1 MCQHLTAE
9 SHRADFDKLKPDAI
23 QKLLRSITYQSL
35 LDNAARFQLVQ
46 SLSEDEEKMGYW
58 LTQEATLQLAE
69 TCPLAR
75 PLLAL
80 NGMQTLG
87 QATSL
92 SVAERTTLGP
102 LAQNICRRLDAENA
116 RQPFVSLE
124 PGARGPAVQAAVQ
137 AATQESIA
145 AGTTALT
152 ALYGVEAKRT
162 PDQNQQVSLKIGRLV
177 YEYCPAYL
185 NHISRSLLP
194 GPPPAN
200 QMVSGEAPPLLLPPG
215 DEPPP
220 PPLLPPAQK
229 RRK

>member
-9 SHRADFDKLKPDAI
+9 SRRADFDKLEPDAI
-23 QKLLRSITYQSL
+23 QKLLRTITYQSL
-35 LDNAARFQLVQ
+35 VDNAARFQIVQ
-46 SLSEDEEKMGYW
+46 SLSEDEEKMGFW

-87 QATSL
+87 QTTRL

-102 LAQNICRRLDAENA
+102 LAQDICRRLDAENA
-116 RQPFVSLE
+116 RQSFVSLE

-145 AGTTALT
+145 AGMTTLT
-152 ALYGVEAKRT
+152 ALYGAEAKRT
-162 PDQNQQVSLKIGRLV
+162 SDQTLQMRLKIGQLA
-177 YEYCPAYL
+177 YEYCPVYL

-200 QMVSGEAPPLLLPPG
+200 QMVSGEAPPLLLPPFG
-215 DEPPP
+215 DVPPP
-220 PPLLPPAQK
+220 PSPPAKK